1 MLICC
6 FHFSW
11 VWCSLWTKTGLM
23 IHHSQRPTESPQ
35 TESCLLSLTEDVLW
49 KNFLQWTQ
57 DFGFPPTPFFFFLI
71 WHSQNLVAS
80 MHAAKGK
87 IIKHCKNLYSRVA
100 DIYSSKNP
108 KARIEYWRGAIFCW
122 QVLKLRSLVNYF
134 SKPSCIIITASKKSW
149 NSMSAWY
156 LSQTEQINISRARK
170 E

>member
-1 MLICC
+1 
-6 FHFSW
+6 
-11 VWCSLWTKTGLM
+11 M

-87 IIKHCKNLYSRVA
+87 IIKYCKNLYSRVA

-134 SKPSCIIITASKKSW
+134 SKPSCIIITASFSPEILCQLDTFLRQSKLTFPGQGRNNKK
-149 NSMSAWY
+149 
-156 LSQTEQINISRARK
+156 LSGAEQF
-170 E
+170 